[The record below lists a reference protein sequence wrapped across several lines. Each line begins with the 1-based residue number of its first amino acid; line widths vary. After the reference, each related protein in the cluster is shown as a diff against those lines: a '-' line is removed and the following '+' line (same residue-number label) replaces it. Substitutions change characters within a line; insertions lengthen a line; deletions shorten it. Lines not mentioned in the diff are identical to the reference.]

1 MVILAYLRGKDLQ
14 PGPATGAWELG
25 IDLGVIGFWR
35 VNWRFASLD
44 QQFHALSPRSSYPY

>member
-1 MVILAYLRGKDLQ
+1 MAILAYLRGKDLQ